1 MIQEAKNGLDKAL
14 HHLEQ
19 EFGKLQMWRANPAII
34 EDVMIEQYGSMQ
46 PIKNSASIGVL
57 DPQTLSIS
65 PWDKELIGTITKAI
79 TAANL
84 WLNPQAGAES
94 ILIKVPQMTEETR
107 RDMAKVVK
115 KYWED
120 AKVSVRNIRWDF
132 HKQIGKQKT
141 EKLMLWRYNLP
152 CVVKSFGNLE
162 KFHIILAIKKYYL
175 LFICYGKR

>member
-141 EKLMLWRYNLP
+141 DKEISEDEAKD
-152 CVVKSFGNLE
+152 LE
-162 KFHIILAIKKYYL
+162 AQLQKHVDAANKK
-175 LFICYGKR
+175 IDEASKNKEADVMKV